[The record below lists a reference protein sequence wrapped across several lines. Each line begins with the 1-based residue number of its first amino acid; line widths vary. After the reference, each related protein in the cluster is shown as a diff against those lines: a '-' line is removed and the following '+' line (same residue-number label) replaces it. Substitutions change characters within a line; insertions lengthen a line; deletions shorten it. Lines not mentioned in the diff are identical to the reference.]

1 MKSNTIY
8 KLLLTAVASIV
19 LLSCNDTLSDVG
31 LSIQPGGD
39 KLSVGTDTLTL
50 SANTIQ
56 VESINAKT
64 DSPVLGEYLDSIFG
78 TVKSDYVGEFYFPA
92 GKTFP
97 SGSIIDSV
105 RLYVSYTSW
114 TGDSLAPMQL
124 SVYKLNKQ
132 LPQKGT
138 TTDLDVTN
146 YIESNPIGQQIFSG
160 KNSVYHTQTVSSTT
174 SSSTINVYDIIVD
187 LPLSLGEEF
196 LAESKKPDSK
206 LKDSESLREFFPGL
220 YMTTT
225 FGNST
230 MINVEL
236 TSFVI
241 NYHYNDIGGSSTGQ
255 DTIRKGEL
263 PLYITPEVTQLNTIQ
278 NKNANLL
285 TPNANMTYIKSPAG
299 VNTEIVFP
307 MSQVADQLKS
317 QALNLANFKVQAVP
331 AVDNGTFQ
339 LKAAPYLL
347 LINKDSLSSFFQ
359 KKTLPNSVTTFYAA
373 FNSTTYTYDFG
384 NISAM
389 VNHYKEK
396 NNGTIKDLTYL
407 LVPVSITQQTSQSSY
422 YGSQS
427 SVLTGV
433 YNLMTPSATTISKKP
448 ENLKLEM
455 IFSKF

>member
-1 MKSNTIY
+1 MKLNPIY
-8 KLLLTAVASIV
+8 KLLCIAVTSIA
-19 LLSCNDTLSDVG
+19 LLSCNDTLSDLGV
-31 LSIQPGGD
+31 SIQPDGD
-39 KLSVGTDTLTL
+39 KLTVGTDTLTL
-50 SANTIQ
+50 NAKTVQ

-64 DSPVLGEYLDSIFG
+64 DKPVLGEYLDSIFG
-78 TVKSDYVGEFYFPA
+78 SVKSDYVGEFYFPA

-97 SGSIIDSV
+97 NNSIIDSV
-105 RLYVSYTSW
+105 RLFVSYTTW

-124 SVYKLNKQ
+124 SVYRLNKQ

-138 TTDLDVTN
+138 TTDFN
-146 YIESNPIGQQIFSG
+146 ISSYINPNPIGQQVFTA
-160 KNSVYHTQTVSSTT
+160 KNNTYYTQFDGTDSLN
-174 SSSTINVYDIIVD
+174 IYNIIVD
-187 LPLSLGEEF
+187 FPISLGEEF
-196 LAESKKPDSK
+196 LAESKKTDSK
-206 LKDSESLREFFPGL
+206 LKDTESLREFFPGL
-220 YMTTT
+220 FMTTT

-241 NYHYNDIGGSSTGQ
+241 NYHYNDVGGSSTGQ
-255 DTIRKGEL
+255 DTIRNAEL
-263 PLYITPEVTQLNTIQ
+263 PLYITPEVTQLSTIQ
-278 NKNANLL
+278 NKNADLL
-285 TPNANMTYIKSPAG
+285 APNANLTYIKSPAG

-307 MSQVADQLKS
+307 LSQVADQLES

-331 AVDNGTFQ
+331 PVDNGSFH
-339 LKAAPYLL
+339 LNAAPYLL

-373 FNSTTYTYDFG
+373 FNSTTYAYDFG

-407 LVPVSITQQTSQSSY
+407 LVPVSITQQTSQDA
-422 YGSQS
+422 YGNQT

-448 ENLKLEM
+448 EDLRLEM